1 MIDIAYIINVLTYSK
16 WRKSIQ
22 NIVDLHHTNTHAHTD
37 KDYYSDNCQIRLK
50 LVRNIDNLV

>member
-22 NIVDLHHTNTHAHTD
+22 YRFTPYEHTGTHWQELLQWLLPD
-37 KDYYSDNCQIRLK
+37 QIETR
-50 LVRNIDNLV
+50 